1 MVPAAR
7 TLNKER
13 CVIIFTHT
21 TRGANTNNQPPLE
34 ISKAV
39 LLLEISLVLKL
50 PQKPIKNEVISYLY
64 QGIDTPINPKE
75 RRFLPT

>member
-7 TLNKER
+7 IRKNER

-21 TRGANTNNQPPLE
+21 TRGANTNNQLPNE

-39 LLLEISLVLKL
+39 LLLGISLVLKL
-50 PQKPIKNEVISYLY
+50 VQKSIKN
-64 QGIDTPINPKE
+64 
-75 RRFLPT
+75 